1 MPKIKRKQIVIFI
14 LAILILYVVTEAI
27 PGFVSKATPTTTIEY
42 GNLLVED
49 DVTCYALRDE
59 TVYAAPSAGSVKY
72 SIDEGTQ
79 IKVGKEVLTFQS
91 SKSDT
96 DPEKDIKFQ
105 DIADRLGD
113 KAVSENITKANRKGV
128 FSTYIDG
135 YESYFTAE
143 NFDKITE
150 AKAMERKG
158 KIEDVKSSDVD
169 KGQPLYKIADQ
180 SQWHMICWIDGEDI
194 SRYQVGADVTVRFDE
209 ERADDVVFTAEKISE
224 EGEKWKL
231 LLSSNRYYKDFAKF
245 RDLDV
250 KLITTDIDGIII
262 DNKYLTTKDGKTG
275 VYVVQTTGDPKFV
288 QIKALGTDGEKT
300 VVSENTFYDE
310 EGQMV
315 ETVKVYDEI
324 LKNPEAD
331 TGKDSDSKN
340 K

>member
-1 MPKIKRKQIVIFI
+1 
-14 LAILILYVVTEAI
+14 
-27 PGFVSKATPTTTIEY
+27 
-42 GNLLVED
+42 
-49 DVTCYALRDE
+49 
-59 TVYAAPSAGSVKY
+59 
-72 SIDEGTQ
+72 
-79 IKVGKEVLTFQS
+79 
-91 SKSDT
+91 
-96 DPEKDIKFQ
+96 
-105 DIADRLGD
+105 
-113 KAVSENITKANRKGV
+113 
-128 FSTYIDG
+128 
-135 YESYFTAE
+135 
-143 NFDKITE
+143 
-150 AKAMERKG
+150 
-158 KIEDVKSSDVD
+158 
-169 KGQPLYKIADQ
+169 
-180 SQWHMICWIDGEDI
+180 MICWIDGEDI
-194 SRYQVGADVTVRFDE
+194 SRYQVGADVTVRFDD
-209 ERADDVVFTAEKISE
+209 ERADDVVFTVEKISE

-250 KLITTDIDGIII
+250 KLIITDIDGIII

-331 TGKDSDSKN
+331 DSKDSDSKS

>member
-1 MPKIKRKQIVIFI
+1 MARI
-14 LAILILYVVTEAI
+14 
-27 PGFVSKATPTTTIEY
+27 
-42 GNLLVED
+42 
-49 DVTCYALRDE
+49 
-59 TVYAAPSAGSVKY
+59 SA
-72 SIDEGTQ
+72 
-79 IKVGKEVLTFQS
+79 
-91 SKSDT
+91 
-96 DPEKDIKFQ
+96 DI
-105 DIADRLGD
+105 
-113 KAVSENITKANRKGV
+113 
-128 FSTYIDG
+128 
-135 YESYFTAE
+135 
-143 NFDKITE
+143 
-150 AKAMERKG
+150 
-158 KIEDVKSSDVD
+158 
-169 KGQPLYKIADQ
+169 
-180 SQWHMICWIDGEDI
+180 
-194 SRYQVGADVTVRFDE
+194 TVRFDD
-209 ERADDVVFTAEKISE
+209 ERADDVVFTDEKISE

-231 LLSSNRYYKDFAKF
+231 LLSSNRYYKYFAKF

-331 TGKDSDSKN
+331 DSKDSDSKS